1 MTPFLNRAL
10 RRNECGSKVA
20 PIHVK
25 ELEALITTEWHVSSM
40 GGDMH
45 VRNRSA
51 TASGLVLLLLA
62 STLVAF
68 TPTALADPNVDEM
81 SWYQAQGLSAM
92 FDPQTEVTTITW
104 DNIDQFDSRVAELL
118 DATYSVYRHEG
129 ALDASTLAQADLV
142 ATVEACSDAIGGGGG
157 TNYLNCRSSGTHPGH
172 TVEFPVPP
180 GENALVNYTVTTQ
193 MGNGT
198 VYAMFLPGD
207 SVTVVGIQ
215 ESTQAVR
222 TPYNL
227 IGSFD
232 RATSTTTLA
241 WTPFHILPGGDVI
254 PTEGPDAATV
264 LVYRSDNVPIT
275 RSNITTMLQSGQ
287 AQLVANVSLDDNQ
300 LDLLID
306 AGTQR
311 SAYYAV
317 SYYLPNWNG
326 PGMDYVDHRFL
337 SSNAMTDA
345 VLEDNTPPSSTV
357 GVYANFQASENNGSA
372 VTWIYWEDALGEAGE
387 SYRIYMS
394 GNSFST
400 INDPN
405 VTLVGTIQEGVEA
418 FAYTLPTGRFG
429 TAHYCVVTVDSFGVY
444 DASTNTLSCTG
455 AVYEDAFTNWIKEPT
470 LVEAEYLGHGTTR
483 ITWVDQLGVSG
494 ERYHIWHASDRIS
507 GAEFIENSTITW
519 LGTVDEGVGT
529 FDATVPPGMDRDD
542 SFYYVTSEALYGH
555 LTGPAMS
562 TALQQN
568 YAGPI
573 YEDTKA
579 PRSPDITTVQVLG
592 DQLLAR
598 ITWINE
604 DTEFGEKYYIYRHFG
619 EPFTDSVVSNIT
631 EDAGWEFMFGPID
644 EGTGITL
651 VSDAAVEPGLDRE
664 VYYAVICEDA
674 YGNINPTIIEG
685 DNTKRVLEDT
695 LAPDIELT
703 LIDDNG
709 APHASPS
716 LVSGDYSMLV
726 SLSQDIGD
734 APLPSISIK
743 SADGDEIVSNTSIMT
758 MVQDNLNNPDKGPV
772 FSIDFAIQGN
782 TAPGALSVFVTVQ
795 DASANQNQL
804 ESTNEWFVDAQS
816 PKIIVF
822 SPSSSEEDGSKYLYG
837 NEVMVT
843 ATATDDVRIDR
854 MQYKITYNLDGETL
868 SLPWTDTEDITWMDD
883 NKTAVMSMSIPAGN
897 FELGRHQVGVQAVDA
912 AGNVRSKTV
921 VFTID
926 YCNHRADGTTQC
938 AYENQVAGIP
948 DPVEVFPGAT
958 DPPYVIIWA
967 LAGMLVLT
975 MIAAFMVVV
984 TSMRS
989 PKAKKKGDD
998 EEGDEDWMSEFIGTS
1013 QDLDMA
1019 AITGTEKKE
1028 PESERKSLDDED
1040 DEDDPFAV
1048 NKPTQK
1054 RRRRKAAEPEEDDDD
1069 DDDDD
1074 EEDGFM
1080 EALEEA
1086 KPKKRSPPKKRRAVS
1101 KSSGDGDA
1109 PKRRTPP
1116 KRRAVKRKSED

>member
-1 MTPFLNRAL
+1 
-10 RRNECGSKVA
+10 
-20 PIHVK
+20 
-25 ELEALITTEWHVSSM
+25 M

-51 TASGLVLLLLA
+51 TASGLVLVFLA
-62 STLVAF
+62 STLLVF
-68 TPTALADPNVDEM
+68 TPTAAADPNVDEM
-81 SWYQAQGLSAM
+81 QWYQAQGLSAM

-104 DNIDQFDSRVAELL
+104 NNIDEFDSRMAELL

-129 ALDASTLAQADLV
+129 ALDASTLAEADWV
-142 ATVEACSDAIGGGGG
+142 ATVEACSDDIGGGGG
-157 TNYLNCRSSGTHPGH
+157 TNYLNCRASGTHPGH
-172 TVEFPVPP
+172 TVEYPVPP
-180 GENALVNYTVTTQ
+180 GEDAMVNYTVTTQ

-207 SVTVVGIQ
+207 SVTMMGIQ

-222 TPYNL
+222 TPWNL
-227 IGSFD
+227 MGSFD
-232 RATSTTTLA
+232 RTTSTTTLA

-254 PTEGPDAATV
+254 PTEGPDAATM

-275 RSNITTMLQSGQ
+275 RSDIIIDLQTGQ

-300 LDLLID
+300 ITLSID

-337 SSNAMTDA
+337 SNNAMTDSI
-345 VLEDNTPPSSTV
+345 LEDNTPPASPV
-357 GVYANFQASENNGSA
+357 GVSANFQASEDNGSA
-372 VTWIYWEDALGEAGE
+372 VTWIYWEDAVGEVSE

-405 VTLVGTIQEGVEA
+405 VTLVGTVQEGVEA
-418 FAYTLPTGRFG
+418 YAYTLPTGRYG
-429 TAHYCVVTVDSFGVY
+429 TAHYCVVTVDSFGVFQ
-444 DASTNTLSCTG
+444 ASTSSLSCTG
-455 AVYEDAFTNWIKEPT
+455 AVYEDAFTNWVKEPT
-470 LVEAEYLGHGTTR
+470 SVEAEYIGDGTTR
-483 ITWVDQLGVSG
+483 VTWVDQLGVSG
-494 ERYHIWHASDRIS
+494 ERYHVWWASDRIT
-507 GAEFIENSTITW
+507 GAEFLENSTIIW

-529 FDATVPPGMDRDD
+529 FDATVPPGKESDD
-542 SFYYVTSEALYGH
+542 SFYYVTTEALYGH
-555 LTGPAMS
+555 LSGPAMS
-562 TALQQN
+562 TALEQN
-568 YAGPI
+568 VAGPV

-579 PRSPDITTVQVLG
+579 PRSPDITTVEVLG

-619 EPFTDSVVSNIT
+619 EPFTQSVVSNIT

-674 YGNINPTIIEG
+674 YGNINPTVIEG

-703 LIDDNG
+703 LIDENG

-772 FSIDFAIQGN
+772 FSIDFSIEGN
-782 TAPGALSVFVTVQ
+782 TAPGALTVFVTVQ
-795 DASANQNQL
+795 DASANRNQL
-804 ESTNEWFVDAQS
+804 ESTNQWFVDAQA
-816 PKIIVF
+816 PQITVF
-822 SPSSSEEDGSKYLYG
+822 SPSSSDDGSKYLYG

-843 ATATDDVRIDR
+843 ASATDDVRIDR
-854 MQYKITYNLDGETL
+854 MQYKITYNLDGATL

-883 NKTAVMSMSIPAGN
+883 NRTAVMSMSIPAGN
-897 FELGRHQVGVQAVDA
+897 FEVGKHQVGVQAVDA

-921 VFTID
+921 TFTID
-926 YCNHRADGTTQC
+926 FCNHRLDGTTQC
-938 AYENQVAGIP
+938 VYENEVAGIP
-948 DPVEVFPGAT
+948 DPVEVFPGPT

-975 MIAAFMVVV
+975 MIGAFMVVV

-989 PKAKKKGDD
+989 PKAKKKGDGD
-998 EEGDEDWMSEFIGTS
+998 EDGDEDWMSEFIGTS

-1019 AITGTEKKE
+1019 AITGTETKKE
-1028 PESERKSLDDED
+1028 PESERKSLDDDD

-1054 RRRRKAAEPEEDDDD
+1054 RRRRKSAEPDDEDDE
-1069 DDDDD
+1069 DD

-1101 KSSGDGDA
+1101 KSSDDDDA

>member
-1 MTPFLNRAL
+1 
-10 RRNECGSKVA
+10 
-20 PIHVK
+20 
-25 ELEALITTEWHVSSM
+25 M

-405 VTLVGTIQEGVEA
+405 VTLVGTVQEGVEA

-444 DASTNTLSCTG
+444 DANTNTLSCTG

-631 EDAGWEFMFGPID
+631 EDTGWEFMFGPID

-772 FSIDFAIQGN
+772 FSIDFAIEGN

-804 ESTNEWFVDAQS
+804 ESTNQWFVDAQS
-816 PKIIVF
+816 PEIIVF
-822 SPSSSEEDGSKYLYG
+822 SPSSSEDDGSKYLYG

-1028 PESERKSLDDED
+1028 PESERKSLDDDD

-1054 RRRRKAAEPEEDDDD
+1054 RRRRKVAEPEEDDDD

>member
-1 MTPFLNRAL
+1 
-10 RRNECGSKVA
+10 
-20 PIHVK
+20 
-25 ELEALITTEWHVSSM
+25 M

-51 TASGLVLLLLA
+51 TASGLVLLFLA
-62 STLVAF
+62 STLLAF
-68 TPTALADPNVDEM
+68 TPTAAADPNVDEM

-104 DNIDQFDSRVAELL
+104 SNIDNFDSRVAELL

-129 ALDASTLAQADLV
+129 VLDASTLAEADLV
-142 ATVEACSDAIGGGGG
+142 ATVEACSDAVGGGGG
-157 TNYLNCRSSGTHPGH
+157 TSYLNCRASGTHPGH
-172 TVEFPVPP
+172 TVEYPVPP
-180 GENALVNYTVTTQ
+180 GENAMVNYTVTTQ
-193 MGNGT
+193 MSNGT

-207 SVTVVGIQ
+207 SVTVMGIQ
-215 ESTQAVR
+215 ESTQAVQ
-222 TPYNL
+222 TPFNL
-227 IGSFD
+227 MGSFD

-254 PTEGPDAATV
+254 PTEGPDAATL
-264 LVYRSDNVPIT
+264 LVYRSDNEAIT
-275 RSNITTMLQSGQ
+275 RSTITTDLQSGQ
-287 AQLVANVSLDDNQ
+287 VQLVANLSLEDNQ
-300 LDLLID
+300 IDLIID

-317 SYYLPNWNG
+317 SYFLPNWNG

-337 SSNAMTDA
+337 SSNAMTNA
-345 VLEDNTPPSSTV
+345 VLEDNTPPATTV
-357 GVYANFQASENNGSA
+357 GVYAIFEASEDNGTA
-372 VTWIYWEDALGEAGE
+372 KTWVYWEDAVGEVGE
-387 SYRIYMS
+387 SYRIYVS
-394 GNSFST
+394 GDSFTT

-405 VTLVGTIQEGVEA
+405 VTLVGTVQEGVEA
-418 FAYTLPTGRFG
+418 FAYTLPTGRYG

-444 DASTNTLSCTG
+444 DPSTNTLSCTG
-455 AVYEDAFTNWIKEPT
+455 AVAEDAFSQWIKEPT
-470 LVEAEYLGHGTTR
+470 LVEAAYLGQGTTR
-483 ITWVDQLGVSG
+483 VTWVDQLGVSG
-494 ERYHIWHASDRIS
+494 ERYHIWHASDRIT
-507 GAEFIENSTITW
+507 GAEFIENGTITW

-529 FDATVPPGMDRDD
+529 FDATVPPGLDRDD
-542 SFYYVTSEALYGH
+542 SFYYVTTEALYGH

-562 TALQQN
+562 TALVQN
-568 YAGPI
+568 VAGPI

-592 DQLLAR
+592 DELLAR

-604 DTEFGEKYYIYRHFG
+604 DTEVGERYYIYRHFG
-619 EPFTDSVVSNIT
+619 EPFADSVVSNIT
-631 EDAGWEFMFGPID
+631 EDSGWEYMFGPIE
-644 EGTGITL
+644 EGNGITL

-674 YGNINPTIIEG
+674 YGNVNPRIFEG
-685 DNTKRVLEDT
+685 DNSKQVLEDT

-703 LIDDNG
+703 LIDSNG
-709 APHASPS
+709 APQTSPS

-726 SLSQDIGD
+726 SLSQDIGT
-734 APLPSISIK
+734 APAPSISIK
-743 SADGDEIVSNTSIMT
+743 SADGTEIVSNTTIMT

-772 FSIDFAIQGN
+772 FSVDFAILGN
-782 TAPGALSVFVTVQ
+782 TAPGALSVFVTVE
-795 DASANQNQL
+795 DASANRNQL
-804 ESTNEWFVDAQS
+804 ESTNQWFVDAQS
-816 PKIIVF
+816 PRITVF
-822 SPSSSEEDGSKYLYG
+822 SPSSADDGSKYLYG
-837 NEVMVT
+837 NEIMVT
-843 ATATDDVRIDR
+843 ASATDDVRIDR
-854 MQYKITYNLDGETL
+854 MQYRLTYNLDGNTL
-868 SLPWTDTEDITWMDD
+868 SLPWTDTEEITWMDD
-883 NKTAVMSMSIPAGN
+883 NRTAVMSMSIPAGN
-897 FELGRHQVGVQAVDA
+897 FEVGKHSVGVQAVDA
-912 AGNVRSKTV
+912 AGNIIAKTV
-921 VFTID
+921 TFTVD
-926 YCNHRADGTTQC
+926 FCNHRLDGTTQC
-938 AYENQVAGIP
+938 VYENEVAGIP
-948 DPVEVFPGAT
+948 DPVEVFPTAT

-967 LAGMLVLT
+967 LAGMLLLT

-989 PKAKKKGDD
+989 PKAKKRGDGDD
-998 EEGDEDWMSEFIGTS
+998 EADEDWMSEFIGTS

-1019 AITGTEKKE
+1019 AITGTETKKE
-1028 PESERKSLDDED
+1028 PEAERKSLDDDD

-1048 NKPTQK
+1048 NKPEQK
-1054 RRRRKAAEPEEDDDD
+1054 RRRRKSAEPEEED

-1080 EALEEA
+1080 DALEEA